1 MEERARVERLD
12 LPAGRRVIVISD
24 IHGNI
29 DFFQALLTQV
39 GFCEEDTLIILGD
52 LLEKGEGSLTL
63 LRHVMDM
70 TQRYDVRMVCG
81 NCDNLAY
88 NFVDCPAQIPESF
101 YVRYLGKWGKKSI
114 LHQMAEEVGL
124 PLRGPEDYPALQAAI
139 PRHFPREQ

>member
-101 YVRYLGKWGKKSI
+101 YVRYLRK
-114 LHQMAEEVGL
+114 
-124 PLRGPEDYPALQAAI
+124 
-139 PRHFPREQ
+139 